1 MNQYSKVN
9 EVLKYMQKKN
19 CYISNGLQ
27 QSTQWNEIA
36 LWKKT
41 SVEEK
46 SVMEKS

>member
-27 QSTQWNEIA
+27 QST
-36 LWKKT
+36 
-41 SVEEK
+41 
-46 SVMEKS
+46 